1 MNSLQ
6 KVNEELRA
14 EADEAK
20 RAAHG
25 TRPLMTP
32 LMSTARASQG
42 TLVKLVTAIV
52 DYQLTH
58 EEKVY
63 LHSLAK
69 GNDDMA
75 DQLRPNFFQR
85 IFVDSDEDFGTW
97 AQNVADSTNAL
108 LKTSKT
114 ISPDKSMETETES
127 AKPSLPTQKESVKPL
142 SAPLTTE
149 RSTPERSIATRSADA
164 NLMSGAL
171 TSSPQ
176 PPDHITPSE
185 LLVQLARAAPLDR
198 VRDLTFRLWEESI
211 QWYSVLQGSWWK
223 SP

>member
-1 MNSLQ
+1 M
-6 KVNEELRA
+6 
-14 EADEAK
+14 
-20 RAAHG
+20 
-25 TRPLMTP
+25 TR

-52 DYQLTH
+52 DCQLTH

-75 DQLRPNFFQR
+75 DQLRRDHPNFFQR

-114 ISPDKSMETETES
+114 ISPANPMETETES

-149 RSTPERSIATRSADA
+149 HSTPERSIATRSADA
-164 NLMSGAL
+164 NLVSGAL
-171 TSSPQ
+171 SSSPQ

-185 LLVQLARAAPLDR
+185 FLVQLARAAPLDR
-198 VRDLTFRLWEESI
+198 SGTRLLGFRVIRIS
-211 QWYSVLQGSWWK
+211 
-223 SP
+223 

>member
-1 MNSLQ
+1 MQ

-25 TRPLMTP
+25 TRPLMTR

-42 TLVKLVTAIV
+42 TLVKLVTTIV

-69 GNDDMA
+69 SKNDMA
-75 DQLRPNFFQR
+75 DQLRRDHPNFFQR

-114 ISPDKSMETETES
+114 ISPDKPMETETES
-127 AKPSLPTQKESVKPL
+127 IKSLLSTQKESVKPL

-149 RSTPERSIATRSADA
+149 HSTPERSIATRSADA

-171 TSSPQ
+171 SSSPQ

-185 LLVQLARAAPLDR
+185 YLVQLARAAPLDR
-198 VRDLTFRLWEESI
+198 VRDLIFRLW
-211 QWYSVLQGSWWK
+211 K